1 MGTKPIQDGGKAPD
15 LARAVDWAM
24 ETNATLAV
32 VLLDAGKTDQALAT
46 AEPLLPKLTS
56 SALQGARKPFCAR
69 WNCYR
74 VLATAGDARAASLLA
89 TAAADLRGEAE
100 RIDNDVLRR
109 SFLERIPAHA
119 AILSARQ
126 YSKMSVLFNGI
137 VV

>member
-56 SALQGARKPFCAR
+56 SAPQGARKPFCAR

-74 VLATAGDARAASLLA
+74 VLA

-119 AILSARQ
+119 AIFERPA
-126 YSKMSVLFNGI
+126 V
-137 VV
+137 

>member
-1 MGTKPIQDGGKAPD
+1 
-15 LARAVDWAM
+15 
-24 ETNATLAV
+24 
-32 VLLDAGKTDQALAT
+32 
-46 AEPLLPKLTS
+46 
-56 SALQGARKPFCAR
+56 
-69 WNCYR
+69 
-74 VLATAGDARAASLLA
+74 LLA